1 MQCRSSLLFDD
12 QSAQRLVFLVQKC
25 RSDDPPPP
33 PPLLLLLLLLLLDRR
48 DGRELVYLGG
58 IVRGGNGWV
67 TTR

>member
-25 RSDDPPPP
+25 RSDDP